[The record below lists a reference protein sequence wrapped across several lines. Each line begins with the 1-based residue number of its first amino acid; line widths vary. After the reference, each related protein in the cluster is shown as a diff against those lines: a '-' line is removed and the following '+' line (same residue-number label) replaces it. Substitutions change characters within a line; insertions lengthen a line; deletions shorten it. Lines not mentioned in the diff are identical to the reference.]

1 MFSLFYFHKLSIK
14 IRLSSKF
21 FFDRVV
27 KLLPGLIMTVAIITL
42 FSNLISYDANVKVAL
57 VVGGSSLV
65 SLLVIYIE
73 FCSFTTKGILY

>member
-1 MFSLFYFHKLSIK
+1 
-14 IRLSSKF
+14 
-21 FFDRVV
+21 
-27 KLLPGLIMTVAIITL
+27 MTVAIITL